1 MNGPDMIAVEGWTDI
16 GALAEIPRRGA
27 RRVRLPERTIAVF
40 RTADDEVHAL
50 EDRCPHK
57 GGPLSQG
64 IVHDCAVTCP
74 LHNLVVDL
82 ATGAAREEDGG
93 SVPVLP
99 VRLHEGRIL
108 LDLRAAA
115 RRAA

>member
-1 MNGPDMIAVEGWTDI
+1 MTTFIKVGKVSDI
-16 GALAEIPRRGA
+16 PVLGA
-27 RRVRLPERTIAVF
+27 RCVKTPAGTIGVF
-40 RTADDEVHAL
+40 RTADDQIFAIEN
-50 EDRCPHK
+50 RCPHK

-82 ATGAAREEDGG
+82 ATGAMREEAGG
-93 SVPVLP
+93 SVPVVP